1 MRKLLLLLALFI
13 LPGTSYALC
22 SLSAPT
28 ATFGTVT
35 TFALGSTVQ
44 NTASITNVNCGSGT
58 LSLLGTDNVTY
69 AFSSATYL
77 SGTRAVLKSSSTGT
91 DSIPIQMCIDSA
103 CATELQQGGS
113 YRWSS
118 ALLLGL
124 GNSLNFNI
132 PLYFRTLTGQVIAAG
147 SYTTTITIMVS
158 YTVCAGL
165 NVAGLCVGTVQT
177 STGTAMPITVNLVV
191 TNDCTTITA
200 PNVSFGSAPLVGS
213 FSTVQQ
219 TINVV
224 CSKGSTYTVGLSN
237 GSYYSGTTRQM
248 ASGTNRLAYDIY
260 KGTTT
265 TSRWGPT
272 GTDRWSSTTSTSLN
286 ADTVTRNFTY
296 TAQILTS
303 QNTPAAG
310 SYTDSVV
317 VDVSF

>member
-28 ATFGTVT
+28 ATFGSVT
-35 TFALGSTVQ
+35 TFAVASTAQ
-44 NTASITNVNCGSGT
+44 STSTITNVNCGSGT
-58 LSLLGTDNVTY
+58 LSLLGTDNVAYT
-69 AFSSATYL
+69 FTTSTYL
-77 SGTRAVLKSSSTGT
+77 SGTRAALKTGSTGT
-91 DSIPIQMCIDSA
+91 DTIPIQICIDSA
-103 CATELQQGGS
+103 CATELQQGGK
-113 YRWSS
+113 YTWSS
-118 ALLLGL
+118 SLLLGL

-132 PLYFRTLTGQVIAAG
+132 PLYFRTVPGQVVAAG
-147 SYTTTITIMVS
+147 SYTTMVTITVS

-177 STGTAMPITVNLVV
+177 STGTAMTFAVNLVL

-224 CSKGSTYTVGLSN
+224 CSKGSTFTVGLSN

-265 TSRWGPT
+265 TTRWGPT
-272 GTDRWSSTTSTSLN
+272 GTDRWSSASATSLSS
-286 ADTVTRNFTY
+286 DLITRNFTY
-296 TAQILTS
+296 TAQILTT

-317 VDVSF
+317 VDLSF

>member
-1 MRKLLLLLALFI
+1 MRKLLLLLALFS

-22 SLSAPT
+22 SLSAPA
-28 ATFGTVT
+28 ATFGSVT
-35 TFALGSTVQ
+35 TFSVASTVN
-44 NTASITNVNCGSGT
+44 NTSSTTNVNCGSGT
-58 LSLLGTDNVTY
+58 LSLLGSDNITY
-69 AFSSATYL
+69 AFTTASNL
-77 SGTRAVLKSSSTGT
+77 SGTRAVLKTASGGT
-91 DSIPIQMCIDSA
+91 DNIPIQLCIDSA

-118 ALLLGL
+118 ASLLAL
-124 GNSLNFNI
+124 GNTLNFNI
-132 PLYFRTLTGQVIAAG
+132 PLYFRTVPGQVIAAG
-147 SYTTTITIMVS
+147 TYTTTITITVS

-165 NVAGLCVGTVQT
+165 NVGGLCVGTVQS

-296 TAQILTS
+296 TAQILTT

-310 SYTDSVV
+310 NYTDSVV

>member
-1 MRKLLLLLALFI
+1 MRKLLLLLALFL

-22 SLSAPT
+22 SLSAPA
-28 ATFGTVT
+28 ATFGSVT
-35 TFALGSTVQ
+35 TFSVASTVN
-44 NTASITNVNCGSGT
+44 NTSSTTNVNCGSGT
-58 LSLLGTDNVTY
+58 LSLLGSDNITY
-69 AFSSATYL
+69 AFTTASNL
-77 SGTRAVLKSSSTGT
+77 SGTRAVLKTASGGT
-91 DSIPIQMCIDSA
+91 DNIPIQLCIDSA

-118 ALLLGL
+118 ASLLAL
-124 GNSLNFNI
+124 GNTLNFNI
-132 PLYFRTLTGQVIAAG
+132 PLYFRTVPGQVIAAG
-147 SYTTTITIMVS
+147 TYTTTITITVS

-165 NVAGLCVGTVQT
+165 NVGGLCVGTVQ
-177 STGTAMPITVNLVV
+177 SSAGTAMPITVNLVV

-296 TAQILTS
+296 TAQILTT

-310 SYTDSVV
+310 NYTDSVV